1 MPEFGSRMQNS
12 GAGKS
17 PNGEQRGAGVFQP
30 TFLGL
35 PGSVMQLQENSQPP
49 LPEKANVGTRT
60 PGTKIKPK

>member
-17 PNGEQRGAGVFQP
+17 PNVEQRGAGVFQP

-35 PGSVMQLQENSQPP
+35 PAGGVMQENSPTP
-49 LPEKANVGTRT
+49 MKANVGTRT